1 MTDSLLSRTGV
12 APGAVNSTLEV
23 PHRRPEESP
32 KKAIRAPAT
41 CHPPGAKWLAAP
53 LDEVALAEDDVALAE
68 DTVTL
73 LGAGVMEAAVV
84 DDPRGTVR
92 TEVSVAPESAV
103 TYMRSTFNSHENGK
117 FGLHTPQPCHKSMFV
132 RAADREKQV
141 MLPSYSQTD
150 AAVRNSGMQAQLL
163 NCAACDA
170 AGNWV

>member
-1 MTDSLLSRTGV
+1 L
-12 APGAVNSTLEV
+12 AP
-23 PHRRPEESP
+23 
-32 KKAIRAPAT
+32 
-41 CHPPGAKWLAAP
+41 P

-84 DDPRGTVR
+84 DVPRGTVT
-92 TEVSVAPESAV
+92 TEVSEAPESAV
-103 TYMRSTFNSHENGK
+103 I
-117 FGLHTPQPCHKSMFV
+117 PQPCHKSMFV
-132 RAADREKQV
+132 RAAGREKQV
-141 MLPSYSQTD
+141 MLPSYSQID

>member
-1 MTDSLLSRTGV
+1 LKSSPQARGK
-12 APGAVNSTLEV
+12 
-23 PHRRPEESP
+23 PEEGDQSP
-32 KKAIRAPAT
+32 SNLPSSR
-41 CHPPGAKWLAAP
+41 CEVVAAP

-84 DDPRGTVR
+84 DDSRGTVKI
-92 TEVSVAPESAV
+92 EVSEAPESAV
-103 TYMRSTFNSHENGK
+103 TYTRSTFNSHENGK
-117 FGLHTPQPCHKSMFV
+117 FSLHTPQPCHKSMFV

-150 AAVRNSGMQAQLL
+150 AAVRNSGMQSQLL